1 MMLADYIA
9 QMIEEMLNESDGIL
23 ELQRNEMANRLGC
36 VPSQISYVIASRFTP
51 ERGYVIESRRGGG
64 GCIRIIRKQLSQN
77 EYLMHFFCAIGDCID
92 EREAVAYL
100 KNLLGND
107 CITEREFLLAA
118 AAVSSASLSALPPS
132 VRGTVR
138 ADLFK
143 QMILSLM
150 KNR

>member
-1 MMLADYIA
+1 MLADYIA

-23 ELQRNEMANRLGC
+23 ELQRNEMASRLGC
-36 VPSQISYVIASRFTP
+36 VPSQISYVISSRFTP

-64 GCIRIIRKQLSQN
+64 GCIRIIRKQMSHD
-77 EYLMHFFCAIGDCID
+77 EYLMHFFCAIGDRID
-92 EREAVAYL
+92 EGEAVAYL
-100 KNLLGND
+100 KNLLGNN